1 MKIKQALQDFNIEIV
16 TLENLV
22 NVRAEQPELWS
33 WIDPSPSV
41 HAATDLQDLE
51 GNGGS
56 FVLPFEV
63 RYQLEVCISRNILNE
78 LNITKEFVKTLS
90 EIASEDSS
98 KAQSILEYIAEQDNR
113 IYNPMSI
120 FEDKEALAF
129 SPRSEIPHYCAYSR
143 KATITPTTIY
153 FNSPTV
159 KPQTA
164 SLDIIL
170 ERTRM
175 VDSFVYSSQTRW
187 PTFVNSYLPLS
198 IVTNYHRAAS
208 TPVPT
213 NREMMSSLLEFI
225 GHCSMASVSEIG
237 TMSS

>member
-56 FVLPFEV
+56 FMLPFEV

-78 LNITKEFVKTLS
+78 LYITKEFVKTLS

-159 KPQTA
+159 ET
-164 SLDIIL
+164 
-170 ERTRM
+170 
-175 VDSFVYSSQTRW
+175 
-187 PTFVNSYLPLS
+187 
-198 IVTNYHRAAS
+198 
-208 TPVPT
+208 T
-213 NREMMSSLLEFI
+213 NRVLRHYSRENEDGRFLRVQFTDEMAEVRQLISPVI
-225 GHCSMASVSEIG
+225 NCN
-237 TMSS
+237 